1 MICLFVAIIRAPSS
15 RAAARKVM
23 AGYKR
28 EKKTFLDFVLLLCI
42 VKGQVLF
49 VRRLRTLSALHHL
62 FSLFFSWLLYY
73 SAPAASSCPP
83 SLPTLAQDS
92 VCLSFCI
99 QLTGVFHGEWVGS
112 IISGLPFMAFAF
124 LIDTTAVA
132 VAVAVATRRPT
143 LLLNVVYRF
152 GRVFID
158 SSISAATLN

>member
-1 MICLFVAIIRAPSS
+1 MSS
-15 RAAARKVM
+15 VV
-23 AGYKR
+23 
-28 EKKTFLDFVLLLCI
+28 DV
-42 VKGQVLF
+42 VLF
-49 VRRLRTLSALHHL
+49 L
-62 FSLFFSWLLYY
+62 FSLFFLGCCIILPLQHPS
-73 SAPAASSCPP
+73 

-99 QLTGVFHGEWVGS
+99 QLTDVFHGEWVGS
-112 IISGLPFMAFAF
+112 IISGLPFMTFAF
-124 LIDTTAVA
+124 LIDTTA